1 MSVDLA
7 TEHFHWLLYLL
18 ICFGNVEMKFSV
30 IHYNNIESMM
40 EKPQRR
46 VSENNPVLVRRL
58 DTFFVHNTSRR
69 RSKVP
74 NATPLHAMH
83 VVRER
88 EERIA
93 GTRHT
98 VELSRVVRALL
109 CAERRRGLLE
119 QAFPLFFL
127 AALEYLASD
136 EEVDRIR
143 FIGALDTSFEW
154 ERKNARMVS

>member
-1 MSVDLA
+1 MLSFFERWYQSV
-7 TEHFHWLLYLL
+7 
-18 ICFGNVEMKFSV
+18 
-30 IHYNNIESMM
+30 M

-58 DTFFVHNTSRR
+58 DAFFVHDTSRR

-74 NATPLHAMH
+74 NSTLLLAMH
-83 VVRER
+83 IVRER

-98 VELSRVVRALL
+98 VELSRVIRALL
-109 CAERRRGLLE
+109 CTERRRDLLE
-119 QAFPLFFL
+119 QAFPLLFL
-127 AALEYLASD
+127 VTLKYLASD

-143 FIGALDTSFEW
+143 FFGALDTPFEW
-154 ERKNARMVS
+154 ECKDARMVS